1 MIENKRQWVMKRLWM
16 DFASLAETRPDLSY
30 CWISAYEQTGPR
42 AAEGGFD
49 LTMQA
54 AAGVM
59 SVTGDENGAP
69 VKCGVPL
76 SDFVSG
82 LYGAYAIAAQLAR
95 VRAGGSG
102 GRRRARMTT

>member
-1 MIENKRQWVMKRLWM
+1 MVWRPPRAKRTDTLFPYTTLFR
-16 DFASLAETRPDLSY
+16 SY
-30 CWISAYEQTGPR
+30 GQTGPR

-59 SVTGDENGAP
+59 SVTDDENGAP